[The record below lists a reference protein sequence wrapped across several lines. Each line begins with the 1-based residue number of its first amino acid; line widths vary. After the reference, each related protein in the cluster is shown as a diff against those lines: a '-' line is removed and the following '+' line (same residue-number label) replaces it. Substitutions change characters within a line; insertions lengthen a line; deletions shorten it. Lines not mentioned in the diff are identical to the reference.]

1 MTGSEKKG
9 MKITTKIYI
18 GIAIVVVLIVLAEMS
33 ISVFFANKYAEQHPG
48 EETTLHM
55 H

>member
-1 MTGSEKKG
+1 MGKANKVYVG
-9 MKITTKIYI
+9 I
-18 GIAIVVVLIVLAEMS
+18 GIVVVLVVLAEMS

-48 EETTLHM
+48 EETPLHM

>member
-1 MTGSEKKG
+1 MIGSEKKG
-9 MKITTKIYI
+9 MKSSTKIFI
-18 GIAIVVVLIVLAEMS
+18 GIAIVVVLVAMAEMS